1 MWVPMNFDKI
11 NICTNYFQPSGIKVD
26 SLYTD
31 TFDRMLYERV
41 CSILNITYNGT
52 IDIDYFKY
60 CLLFGGYI
68 CITKTDLYGLIAQY
82 PMLTGYNIYFKPTTA
97 SIHTYASN
105 AVIDIEDMEIGKD
118 CSVIYLRPTV

>member
-11 NICTNYFQPSGIKVD
+11 NICSNYFQPSGIKVD

-41 CSILNITYNGT
+41 CSILDITYKGT

-60 CLLFGGYI
+60 CLLSEVI
-68 CITKTDLYGLIAQY
+68 LS
-82 PMLTGYNIYFKPTTA
+82 YNFVGHS
-97 SIHTYASN
+97 SINCFSR
-105 AVIDIEDMEIGKD
+105 I
-118 CSVIYLRPTV
+118 